1 MRRITGRG
9 IPYMW
14 SVLVLLA
21 GCGRGPGSETVNGAE
36 GTPGAE
42 VANSGSVITPE
53 WCERLPRPAYAHLTR
68 VEVDSDWF
76 EVYSVG
82 DGVFAIYEPMQWQEV
97 ISYLILGSERAL
109 LFDTGMGI
117 APISQVVGELTDLPA
132 TVLNSHTH
140 MDHVGGNAEFESI
153 MAMDT
158 DYTRERSRGLTNG
171 RVRSEVEDEAL
182 CAPLPAGVTA
192 DSYVSRPFAITEVVR
207 DGHTLD
213 LGDRDLEI
221 LHIPGH
227 TPDAIALHEAT
238 SGYLW
243 TGDSFYE
250 GPIWL
255 FAAETDLDGYRSA
268 VTRMADLAPRLTRVF
283 PAHNTPVADPVRL
296 VELRDA
302 LEGALAGTLEGQSGE
317 DGLVRYEAGS
327 FSLLM
332 RGGG

>member
-1 MRRITGRG
+1 MPGINRRG
-9 IPYMW
+9 IPYW
-14 SVLVLLA
+14 AVVLVLLV
-21 GCGRGPGSETVNGAE
+21 GCGRGRGSEVADDPV

-42 VANSGSVITPE
+42 VANSASAIMPE
-53 WCERLPRPAYAHLTR
+53 WCEDLPRPGYAQLTR
-68 VEVDSDWF
+68 VEVGSDWF
-76 EVYSVG
+76 QVYEVG
-82 DGVFAIYEPMQWQEV
+82 EGVLAIYEPMQWQE
-97 ISYLILGSERAL
+97 ILSYLILGTERAL

-117 APISQVVGELTDLPA
+117 APISQVVAELTELPV

-153 MAMDT
+153 VAMDT
-158 DYTRERSRGLTNG
+158 DYTRTRSRGLSNE
-171 RVRSEVEDEAL
+171 RVRSEVEGAAL
-182 CAPLPAGVTA
+182 CVPLPAGVTV
-192 DSYVSRPFAITEVVR
+192 DSYVSRPFTITEVAR

-213 LGDRDLEI
+213 LGDRDFEV

-227 TPDAIALHEAT
+227 TPDAIALHEPA

-255 FAAETDLDGYRSA
+255 FAEETDLDVYRSSVA
-268 VTRMADLAPRLTRVF
+268 RMAGLVPHLTRVF
-283 PAHNTPVADPVRL
+283 PAHNTPVAEPVRL

-302 LEGALAGTLEGQSGE
+302 LEGALMGTLEGQPGE
-317 DGLVRYEAGS
+317 DGLVRYDAGA

-332 RGGG
+332 REGG